1 MNTALEAVGINKRF
15 GAVSAA
21 SNVSVSLGINEVLGI
36 IGANGAGKTTFLNIV
51 TGYLKPDSGVIR
63 YRGRNITT
71 LEPRKI
77 TQLGIHRSFQIPQ
90 IFPKLSVFDN
100 ILIALGIAGSGRNSG
115 WRPLLTGDSEDA
127 ADAILVRYRISDY
140 RDREAGFLP
149 QGIRK
154 LLDIAMAMVGS
165 PNILLLDEPT
175 SGVSADEKMIMM
187 DTIMDVLGGSEV
199 GVLFVE
205 HDMEVVARYANRV
218 LAFSD
223 GKIVADGLPEK
234 ILNDPEVRGLVIGN
248 ELRVGSNRE

>member
-21 SNVSVSLGINEVLGI
+21 SNVNMSLGVNEVLGI

-63 YRGRNITT
+63 YRGRNITA

-77 TQLGIHRSFQIPQ
+77 ARLGIHRSFQIPQ

-100 ILIALGIAGSGRNSG
+100 ILIALGIAGSGRNNG
-115 WRPLLTGDSEDA
+115 WRPLLTGDSGDV

-140 RDREAGFLP
+140 RDREAGLLP

-165 PNILLLDEPT
+165 PNILLLDEPS
-175 SGVSADEKMIMM
+175 SGVSADEKMLMM

-205 HDMEVVARYANRV
+205 HDMEVVAHYAHRV
-218 LAFSD
+218 VAFSD

-234 ILNDPEVRGLVIGN
+234 VLNDSEVRGLVIGN
-248 ELRVGSNRE
+248 ELRSELN

>member
-21 SNVSVSLGINEVLGI
+21 SNVNVSFGINEVLGI
-36 IGANGAGKTTFLNIV
+36 IGANGAGKPTFLNIV

-90 IFPKLSVFDN
+90 IFPKLSVFDY
-100 ILIALGIAGSGRNSG
+100 ILIAGSGRKSG

-218 LAFSD
+218 VAFSD

-248 ELRVGSNRE
+248 GLRSEFN